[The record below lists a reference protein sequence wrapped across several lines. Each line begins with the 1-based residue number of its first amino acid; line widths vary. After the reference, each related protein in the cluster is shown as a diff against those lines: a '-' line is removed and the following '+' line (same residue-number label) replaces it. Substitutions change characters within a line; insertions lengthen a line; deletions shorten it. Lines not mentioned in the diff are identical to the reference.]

1 MRIQPF
7 AEGPYGTS
15 CYAVYEYNGNE
26 CVIIDAPFPFR
37 GPASFIKEN
46 GLAPAAVY
54 LTHGHFDHIFGLAE
68 ARRLW
73 PGIPIFIGQEDMRF
87 IENGYRGTISLLKA
101 ADPLFLSR
109 YAAPLIDE
117 MPDDLSGYGES
128 ADPFTVIPT
137 PGHTPGSVSLWS
149 REEKV
154 IFTGDTLFAGS
165 VGRTDLGGSMHD
177 LLESVRKLKE
187 LPPDTLVLPG
197 HGPMTDIGTELSSN
211 PYMR

>member
-15 CYAVYEYNGNE
+15 CYAVYEYSGNE

-37 GPASFIKEN
+37 GPASFIEEN
-46 GLAPAAVY
+46 GLAPAAIY
-54 LTHGHFDHIFGLAE
+54 LTHGHFDHIFGLVK
-68 ARRLW
+68 ARKLW
-73 PGIPIFIGQEDMRF
+73 PGIPIYIGKEDMGF
-87 IENGYRGTISLLKA
+87 IENGYSGTISLLQS

-117 MPDDLSGYGES
+117 MPDDISAYGE
-128 ADPFTVIPT
+128 AAGPFTVIPT

-149 REEKV
+149 RDEKV

-165 VGRTDLGGSMHD
+165 VGRTDLGGSLQD
-177 LLESVRKLKE
+177 LLGSIRKLKE